1 VIEKDLLIQEKEKLY
16 IELRRI
22 LARQPGPDVAEQM
35 AAHGKTLA
43 EKIKQLKIMTSNL
56 AVYQVII
63 LSLSLSLSV
72 CLCLSISIFVLLFQ
86 TSLLLYGYGSAWIL
100 KTSKVESF
108 GREPNSG
115 HC

>member
-1 VIEKDLLIQEKEKLY
+1 MIEKDLLIQEKEKLY

-35 AAHGKTLA
+35 AAHGKALA

-56 AVYQVII
+56 AMYQVII
-63 LSLSLSLSV
+63 FSLSLFLSV
-72 CLCLSISIFVLLFQ
+72 SVSVSISIFVLLFQ
-86 TSLLLYGYGSAWIL
+86 TSLLLYGYGPAWIL
-100 KTSKVESF
+100 KTSKVGSF
-108 GREPNSG
+108 VREPNSV

>member
-63 LSLSLSLSV
+63 LSLSLSLSLCV
-72 CLCLSISIFVLLFQ
+72 CVCPSQSLFCF
-86 TSLLLYGYGSAWIL
+86 SKLVYCCMDMDLHGY
-100 KTSKVESF
+100 
-108 GREPNSG
+108 
-115 HC
+115 

>member
-63 LSLSLSLSV
+63 LSLSLSLSLSV
-72 CLCLSISIFVLLFQ
+72 SVSVHLNLCFAF
-86 TSLLLYGYGSAWIL
+86 
-100 KTSKVESF
+100 
-108 GREPNSG
+108 PN
-115 HC
+115 

>member
-1 VIEKDLLIQEKEKLY
+1 MIEKDLLIQEKEKLY

-56 AVYQVII
+56 AMYQVII
-63 LSLSLSLSV
+63 LSLSLSLSLSV
-72 CLCLSISIFVLLFQ
+72 CVCPSQSFAFPNYSIAV
-86 TSLLLYGYGSAWIL
+86 WIWIWMDI
-100 KTSKVESF
+100 E
-108 GREPNSG
+108 N
-115 HC
+115 